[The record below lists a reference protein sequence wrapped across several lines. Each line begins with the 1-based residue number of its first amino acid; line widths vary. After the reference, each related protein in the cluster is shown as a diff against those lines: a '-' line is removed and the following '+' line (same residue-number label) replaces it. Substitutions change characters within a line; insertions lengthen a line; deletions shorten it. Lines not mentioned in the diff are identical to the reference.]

1 MGFPHRTATLKDL
14 STRGDEG
21 LRHRADRGEMLVGI
35 WRGLVSMERQ
45 EGAPARLVLE
55 SIRKKYNIPKEA

>member
-1 MGFPHRTATLKDL
+1 
-14 STRGDEG
+14 
-21 LRHRADRGEMLVGI
+21 MLVGI